1 MLARYV
7 QKGDAIDYRPA
18 EAVAAGDVVIIADL
32 IGIARLD
39 IEANTLGSLAV
50 VGVFDVVKAD
60 SAIPSGSTVYWDA
73 GAKKATTVSGSNHYL
88 GKAIAAE
95 AADDTVRVLLNAPYS
110 LATTFAAGDPITD
123 LTDNSGGTPSDTIPV
138 LACESGCDCKH
149 AIASL
154 TKKTNTILAALR
166 AVGIIASE

>member
-1 MLARYV
+1 MKNKKRILTGLLAAALV
-7 QKGDAIDYRPA
+7 VPLFAGSAQT
-18 EAVAAGDVVIIADL
+18 VA
-32 IGIARLD
+32 
-39 IEANTLGSLAV
+39 
-50 VGVFDVVKAD
+50 
-60 SAIPSGSTVYWDA
+60 
-73 GAKKATTVSGSNHYL
+73 
-88 GKAIAAE
+88 AAE

-138 LACESGCDCKH
+138 LSCESGCDCKH